1 MSIYKVNFF
10 TIIFIFLVGLFS
22 GAFVIDSLIREKQS
36 IESMRSLCEYSK
48 FATPHY
54 KLIDDVIYCKSSD
67 NSYQMLTKFKQK
79 SDHNKEHQR

>member
-1 MSIYKVNFF
+1 MN
-10 TIIFIFLVGLFS
+10 IIEDIATTVFSVGV
-22 GAFVIDSLIREKQS
+22 GFVIGMYLFDGSDKSNAR
-36 IESMRSLCEYSK
+36 LCEYSK

-67 NSYQMLTKFKQK
+67 NSYQMLQKHKPK